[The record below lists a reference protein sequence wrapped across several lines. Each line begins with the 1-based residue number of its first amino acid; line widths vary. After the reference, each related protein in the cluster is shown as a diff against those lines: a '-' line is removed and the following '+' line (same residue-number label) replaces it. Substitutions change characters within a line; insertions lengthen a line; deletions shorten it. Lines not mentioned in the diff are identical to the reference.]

1 MARGRGFAM
10 LAVFSIAMPVFALI
24 LTGWL
29 AGRSRLLGPDS
40 TGAINLFVVWLALP
54 AVLFRAMAQIHPAD
68 LLNIGLLAS
77 FGLGIAVPFVVSL
90 LWSRRLGTP
99 LSNSAIQALSATY
112 CNVGYMGIPLCLMAF
127 GQASVV
133 PGVIAMVITAC
144 VQFGAA
150 IVLIEVDRPGPLDL
164 PRTIRRIAG
173 TLARNPLLISPVLGL
188 LAALAALPLPLAL
201 DRFLVLLG
209 GAATPCAL
217 VATGLMLGETTERFR
232 PRLVARLVALKLL
245 IQPAIAWIV
254 AFKLLTLP
262 PAWGETAVLM
272 SALPTGAGAF
282 ILAKLYGRE
291 AGSTSGAV
299 LVSTILSFGTLS
311 LLLAWLI

>member
-1 MARGRGFAM
+1 M

-29 AGRSRLLGPDS
+29 AGRTRLLGADWPRTLDE
-40 TGAINLFVVWLALP
+40 LELL
-54 AVLFRAMAQIHPAD
+54 LRAMAQIHPPD
-68 LLNIGLLAS
+68 LLNAGLLAS

-90 LWSRRLGTP
+90 FCSRRQGVA

-133 PGVIAMVITAC
+133 PGVITMVITAC

-150 IVLIEVDRPGPLDL
+150 IVLIEIDRPGQIDL
-164 PRTIRRIAG
+164 WRTIRRIAG
-173 TLARNPLLISPVLGL
+173 TLARNPLLISPIAGL
-188 LAALAALPLPLAL
+188 LVAMVGLSLPLAI

-232 PRLVARLVALKLL
+232 PALVARLVALKLL
-245 IQPAIAWIV
+245 LQPAIAWVV
-254 AFKLLTLP
+254 AFQLLTLP
-262 PAWGETAVLM
+262 PAWGETAVIM

-291 AGSTSGAV
+291 AASTSGAV
-299 LVSTILSFGTLS
+299 LVSTIVSFATLS